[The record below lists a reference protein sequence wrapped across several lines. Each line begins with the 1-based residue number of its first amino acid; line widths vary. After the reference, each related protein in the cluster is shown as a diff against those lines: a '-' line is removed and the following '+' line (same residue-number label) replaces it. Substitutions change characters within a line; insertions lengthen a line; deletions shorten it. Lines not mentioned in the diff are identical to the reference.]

1 MKIRTKILS
10 AFLAVIALIAAVT
23 WVAVD
28 GLRDVVAQYADTSRI
43 EEAVQQARRLDAATL
58 EQSRTA
64 AAYLITYEDRYR
76 TDFEKANEEA
86 TGALT
91 RLQELARSDDEK
103 KILADV
109 ESAVLQFQT
118 IASTVF
124 SRKNYTETDKYLLIT
139 ETLRGPRQRL
149 AEAVDELIEYEQN
162 RVAEMRQAT
171 DATVGRVIRTVLG
184 VEAVGAVAV
193 ILWAALFARAIAQ
206 PVSALAAAARR
217 MADGDLTVDELQV
230 RTRDEV
236 GQMTQ
241 AFNAMVQGLRQ
252 LVRDITESAQ
262 TLRSASEELS
272 AAAEQSAQSSQS
284 TAQAVGQVAA
294 GATEQARAAEEV
306 RQTMEQLRE
315 TIQQLAAGA
324 QQTTT
329 EVQNAAE
336 VLAEAIVELESMAT
350 EATGLAEGAAHA
362 AGVARDSAQVVR
374 ETVAGMGR
382 IQAAVNESAARM
394 RNLEELLG
402 QIGEITQVISG
413 IAEQTNLLALNA
425 AIEAARAGEHGRGF
439 AVVADEVRRLAE
451 RSANS
456 AREIA
461 ELIQNIQTRTAEAVQ
476 AMETVTAEA
485 ETGSRRAAE
494 TGQALETL
502 VEIVER
508 VTQDIQGIARKTGAV
523 RDGAQ
528 RVVKAFDSVG
538 AVTEENTAATEEMA
552 AGVTQVTRAAEQIAS
567 VSQSNAAAAE
577 EVSSAVEEL
586 NATAEE
592 VAASAQSLAQI
603 AQRLQQQVARFRV

>member
-1 MKIRTKILS
+1 MRIRTKILS
-10 AFLAVIALIAAVT
+10 AFLVIIALIVALT
-23 WVAVD
+23 WVGIS
-28 GLRDVVAQYADTSRI
+28 GLRGVMAQYADTSRI
-43 EEAVQQARRLDAATL
+43 EEAMHQAQRLDAATL
-58 EQSRTA
+58 EQSRVA
-64 AAYLITYEDRYR
+64 AAFLITYEDRYR
-76 TDFEKANEEA
+76 TEFETASQEA
-86 TGALT
+86 KEALA
-91 RLQELARSDDEK
+91 RLQELTRSDTVKE
-103 KILADV
+103 ILAEID
-109 ESAVLQFQT
+109 SAALQFET
-118 IASTVF
+118 ITSTIF
-124 SRKNYTETDKYLLIT
+124 SRTNYSETDKHRLVT

-149 AEAVDELIEYEQN
+149 AEAIDELIKYQQS
-162 RVAEMRQAT
+162 RVAEMRKGT
-171 DATVGRVIRTVLG
+171 EDMVNRLIRTVL
-184 VEAVGAVAV
+184 VLEAVGVVAIV
-193 ILWAALFARAIAQ
+193 LWATLFSGAISQ
-206 PVSALAAAARR
+206 PVRALAAAAQR
-217 MADGDLTVDELQV
+217 MADGDLTVEELRV
-230 RTRDEV
+230 RSRDEI
-236 GQMTQ
+236 GQMAQ

-262 TLRSASEELS
+262 TLRAASEELS

-284 TAQAVGQVAA
+284 TAQAVGQVAT
-294 GATEQARAAEEV
+294 GASEQARAAEEV

-324 QQTTT
+324 QQTAT
-329 EVQNAAE
+329 EVQNAAH
-336 VLAEAIVELESMAT
+336 VLAEAIVELESMAN
-350 EATGLAEGAAHA
+350 EAAGLAEGAARA
-362 AGVARDSAQVVR
+362 AEVVRGSAQVVR
-374 ETVAGMGR
+374 ETVVGMGR

-461 ELIQNIQTRTAEAVQ
+461 DLIQNIQTRTGEAVQ

-502 VEIVER
+502 VEIVEQ
-508 VTQDIQGIARKTGAV
+508 VTQDIQGIARKSGEV
-523 RDGAQ
+523 RAGAQ
-528 RVVKAFDSVG
+528 RVVRAFDSVG

-552 AGVTQVTRAAEQIAS
+552 AGVSQATRAAEQIAS

-592 VAASAQSLAQI
+592 VSASAQSLAQI
-603 AQRLQQQVARFRV
+603 AQRLQQQVARFRI